1 MAPSTHVPLS
11 EPRYVDRGPPL
22 RAGREVHLCMVAR
35 DGHVV
40 QEDAVARVAAK
51 SDDGRV
57 ELERLTNLGTLDN
70 GQRGVGRLLLGH
82 EVWNG
87 SICRG
92 HAENVR
98 CPMSV
103 AWLLVGCIDSP
114 LE

>member
-1 MAPSTHVPLS
+1 
-11 EPRYVDRGPPL
+11 
-22 RAGREVHLCMVAR
+22 MVAR

-87 SICRG
+87 SICRR
-92 HAENVR
+92 HAENLR
-98 CPMSV
+98 CPH
-103 AWLLVGCIDSP
+103 VGGVVVGGLHRFSP
-114 LE
+114 RVNLTLS